1 MTILVVQTLV
11 IQVELD
17 LKLLSS
23 VKLSLL
29 LLKQTLH
36 PFETIQAFTM
46 IKFDTF
52 VPSVQIETTK

>member
-23 VKLSLL
+23 VKLSLHWR
-29 LLKQTLH
+29 LH

-52 VPSVQIETTK
+52 VPNVQIETT